1 MSSNENDRYLLRKYW
16 KEIKTDMNADR
27 VGDILYSRGV
37 LTSEKH
43 QKMRGQTTNWD
54 KNNLI
59 LNNISNSDSY
69 GFEQFRHALNQ
80 TTPHLAGIF
89 SQSHADSGLSTAI
102 TQSMPRNDKEEL
114 VVHGGV
120 PDLPSHFVQ
129 RIAMQDQIRA
139 QLNQL
144 RDQCGWVILV
154 GMAGCGKTVLA
165 SRIVREDQ
173 LIEQVFPGGITWL
186 TLGRLSSNELLARLQ
201 DLCMLLDCKQSRLPN
216 TLDGVRDHLRRLI
229 YEQHPRMIL
238 ILDNIWDS
246 KLISYLDLKCRT
258 LATTRDS
265 TTAKRINSPCNILQ
279 IEPGF
284 HIAEAKAVL
293 SSWTGIPSIELPSQA
308 NSLISKCKGLPLAI
322 SIFASLLSKNPHRWD
337 YYISLLTNSTPNH
350 LRLIYQSIHHSHQ
363 LEEAIRISIDS
374 LDADLQSYYYDLAVF
389 ENDIHIPSRVLN
401 LLWNQDIEL
410 VEDKMEEFVAKSLAL
425 TFKRDDNHK
434 SYIIHNLLMFYLKE
448 THPNLSAIHNRLI
461 DRYCE
466 LCNNQWHLLDDDG
479 YIYAHLVHH
488 LIHAKRLDIVCQLL
502 TDPLWLQ
509 SKLDHN
515 KLSNLLNDYMLVQK
529 TFKDK
534 EWYQIQ
540 QYYDLI
546 KENTDIIT
554 GNKHLDIIQ
563 LILNRC
569 QQPSIVDEA
578 LQIAQRQ
585 NEHPVQ
591 FQWCNQHHYRLNAWQ
606 LSVKTH
612 NQSITACHFSNHDQY
627 ALAGLDNG
635 DIKIWNCDNATLEA
649 SLNGHVDSITAMLIS
664 PDENSLITSSLDETV
679 KIWLAKT
686 GHHLATMHGHNGK
699 IKHCRFS
706 SSGSLLVSCGEDGYV
721 KPSKKVSPIQFSQK
735 YTNRSTFKHDI
746 FRQVWDLIT
755 YSVNQ
760 SIIYQSE
767 MPLWGPLS
775 CHFLRDDSQ
784 ILCSCLSYLYI
795 IKVEDGTVH
804 KKIPMSELVNSLEIS
819 QDRYCAAC
827 IANDV
832 QIWDLQQS
840 KLVTTCFGHCDHVN
854 SVAFSRDGS
863 KVVTGS
869 DDETLKVWDFFNIP
883 SVVNPSLKPIYDCQF
898 EDNNNPLL
906 YVMDKENNLLVYYG
920 LKATLKKRIKI
931 ETGSVTCCKLSR
943 DCRWIAIG
951 CSNGQIIILD
961 TKNGQLLAQLYG
973 HMDKISFCNFINHDE
988 RILSA
993 SYDGYIKT
1001 WHPRTGEMILE
1012 IQGHQGVI
1020 WSCCIAKDESF
1031 IATASHDCL
1040 VKIWYNPSLR
1050 LYQCLQHGYS
1060 VMSCD
1065 FSSDAKLLLTG
1076 SDTGIIKVWNISLAV
1091 IIKQFDS
1098 LDNREIL
1105 ASYFLSGY
1113 WLDENGNQ
1121 PYFVTVND
1129 KINWYS
1135 LEENTMVQ
1143 QFYLYSDCERLLWTH
1158 DFRILVTIDWKG
1170 VLYIIKRV
1178 DSS

>member
-37 LTSEKH
+37 LTSEKY

-69 GFEQFRHALNQ
+69 AFEQFRHALNQ

-165 SRIVREDQ
+165 SRIVREGQ

-186 TLGRLSSNELLARLQ
+186 TL
-201 DLCMLLDCKQSRLPN
+201 D
-216 TLDGVRDHLRRLI
+216 
-229 YEQHPRMIL
+229 EQHPRMIL

-293 SSWTGIPSIELPSQA
+293 SSWIGIPSIELPSQA

-461 DRYCE
+461 DRYSA

-585 NEHPVQ
+585 NEHP
-591 FQWCNQHHYRLNAWQ
+591 
-606 LSVKTH
+606 
-612 NQSITACHFSNHDQY
+612 
-627 ALAGLDNG
+627 
-635 DIKIWNCDNATLEA
+635 IWNCDNATLEA

-679 KIWLAKT
+679 KIWDIHSQSIWLAKT

-721 KPSKKVSPIQFSQK
+721 K
-735 YTNRSTFKHDI
+735 
-746 FRQVWDLIT
+746 VWDLIT

-804 KKIPMSELVNSLEIS
+804 KKIPMSELANSLEIS
-819 QDRYCAAC
+819 QDRYCAVC

-1012 IQGHQGVI
+1012 IQGHQGII
-1020 WSCCIAKDESF
+1020 WSCCVAKDESF

-1170 VLYIIKRV
+1170 VLYIIKKV